1 MENFYKDND
10 DIRFFMEYLNWSRIV
25 PLHEMDFKDREHHD
39 YAPESTEDAVDTYR
53 RVLDVLGEIAAEYIA
68 PRSEQVDLIGNTLEG
83 GRVSYARGTSDA
95 LTLLARSDLMG
106 MTLPRKYGGLNLP
119 SIIFTMANEII
130 SRADASLQNLF
141 GLQGVAEIINAFAG
155 EELKEKYLP
164 LFSQGKVSGA
174 MALTEPEAGSD
185 LQNVKLKAVQD
196 AGGTWR
202 LYGVK
207 RFITNGNADVL
218 LVLARSD
225 FDEEG
230 GLGLS
235 LFLCEG
241 KDGVK
246 VRRIEDKLGIHG
258 SPTCELQ
265 FEGVPAS
272 LIGERKRGLVTYV
285 LALLNGARIGT
296 AAQSIGIAQAA
307 LNEARAFAHARYQY
321 GRRIETIPAVAE
333 LLTEMQVMI
342 EAARA
347 LTYEA
352 SLTMD
357 VAAGI
362 FRKLN
367 SLQESFEQSDAS
379 MIKDLRK
386 AAKRYERLVILL
398 TPIAKYYSTEM
409 SNRVTSDAIQ
419 VMGGSG
425 YMKDYPV
432 ERHFR
437 DARITNIYEGTSQ
450 LQIAAALRG
459 VISGAMDRFYDEQAE
474 DESVAHMKALSKK
487 LLRARKWL
495 AEAVSYLNHK
505 KDGQY
510 TDLYGRNLVDMATVI
525 LIGYLFVRQASAPGC
540 ARAGSSRKK
549 IVAKRFITRLLPQVK
564 MNYQQIVSGDKS
576 TLTHFTTLVKTGAD

>member
-1 MENFYKDND
+1 MENFYKDNE
-10 DIRFFMEYLNWSRIV
+10 DIQFFLTHLDWSRIV
-25 PLHEMDFKDREHHD
+25 PLQEQDFQDRDHYD
-39 YAPESTEDAVDTYR
+39 YAPENTEDAVDNYKK
-53 RVLDVLGEIAAEYIA
+53 VLSVLGEIAAEYIA
-68 PRSEQVDLIGNTLEG
+68 PRSEQVDLGGNTLEEG
-83 GRVSYARGTSDA
+83 SVSYAKGTSEA
-95 LTLLARSDLMG
+95 LNLLAKSDLMG
-106 MTLPRKYGGLNLP
+106 MTLSRKYGGLNFP
-119 SIIFTMANEII
+119 SVVFTMANEII

-141 GLQGVAEIINAFAG
+141 GLQGVAEIIDAFAT

-185 LQNVKLKAVQD
+185 LQNVKLKAIQD
-196 AGGTWR
+196 ENGTWR
-202 LYGVK
+202 LHGVK

-230 GLGLS
+230 GLSLS
-235 LFLCEG
+235 LFVCEG

-246 VRRIEDKLGIHG
+246 VRRIENKLGIHG

-265 FEGVPAS
+265 FDGVPAS

-296 AAQSIGIAQAA
+296 ASQSIGIAQAA
-307 LNEARAFAHARYQY
+307 YNEAKSFAHARHQY

-333 LLTEMQVMI
+333 MLVEMQVVI

-352 SLTMD
+352 SITMD
-357 VAAGI
+357 LAAGI
-362 FRKLN
+362 FRKFT
-367 SLQESFEQSDAS
+367 SLQESDEKPDAS
-379 MIKDLRK
+379 MIKGLRK
-386 AAKRYERLVILL
+386 ETKKYERLLILL

-419 VMGGSG
+419 VLGGSG

-432 ERHFR
+432 ERYFR

-450 LQIAAALRG
+450 LQIAAAQRG
-459 VISGAMDRFYDEQAE
+459 IISGAMERYYSELDK
-474 DESVAHMKALSKK
+474 DESTTRMKGLSKK
-487 LLRARKWL
+487 LLLARKSL
-495 AEAVSYLNHK
+495 NEAIAYLNKK

-510 TDLYGRNLVDMATVI
+510 NDLYARNLVDMATSI
-525 LIGYLFVRQASAPGC
+525 LIGYLLIKQAS
-540 ARAGSSRKK
+540 SSARKK
-549 IVAKRFITRLLPQVK
+549 IVAKRFITRLLPQIK
-564 MNYQQIVSGDKS
+564 MNYQRIVSGDKS
-576 TLTHFTTLVKTGAD
+576 TLKNFDTLVKSGTD

>member
-1 MENFYKDND
+1 MNNFYQDNE
-10 DIRFFMEYLNWSRIV
+10 DIQFLFDHLNWSRIV
-25 PLHEMDFKDREHHD
+25 SLYELDFEDKARYDH
-39 YAPESTEDAVDTYR
+39 APENVDDAVDNYR
-53 RVLDVLGEIAAEYIA
+53 RVLNVVGEIAAVYCA
-68 PRSEQVDLIGNTLEG
+68 PRSEQVDREGTSFEG
-83 GRVSYARGTSDA
+83 GTVSYAKGISDS
-95 LTLLARSDLMG
+95 LSLLAKSDLMG
-106 MTLPRKYGGLNLP
+106 MTLPRKYGGLHFP
-119 SIIFTMANEII
+119 GTVFAMANELIA
-130 SRADASLQNLF
+130 RADASLQNLF
-141 GLQGVAEIINAFAG
+141 GLQGIGELIHAFAS
-155 EELKEKYLP
+155 EELKDKYLP
-164 LFSQGKVSGA
+164 LFSQGTVTGA
-174 MALTEPEAGSD
+174 MALTESEAGSD

-196 AGGTWR
+196 DSGTWR
-202 LYGVK
+202 LDGVK

-265 FEGVPAS
+265 YDAVPAS

-307 LNEARAFAHARYQY
+307 LSEAKSFAHSRYQY

-333 LLTEMQVMI
+333 MLTDMQVQI

-352 SLTMD
+352 SATMD
-357 VAAGI
+357 LAAGTLT
-362 FRKLN
+362 KLTR
-367 SLQESFEQSDAS
+367 LQQSEPGPDAS
-379 MIKDLRK
+379 VIKELK
-386 AAKRYERLVILL
+386 KEAKKYERLVILL
-398 TPIAKYYSTEM
+398 TPMAKYYSTEM

-419 VMGGSG
+419 ILGGSG

-432 ERHFR
+432 ERHYR

-450 LQIAAALRG
+450 LQIAAVVRG
-459 VISGAMDRFYDEQAE
+459 IISGAIERHFCERAE
-474 DESVAHMKALSKK
+474 EDSSTQMKGLSKK
-487 LLRARKWL
+487 LAQGRKWL
-495 AEAVSYLNHK
+495 NEAVTYLNK
-505 KDGQY
+505 RKESRY
-510 TDLYGRNLVDMATVI
+510 TDLYARHLVDMATGI
-525 LIGYLFVRQASAPGC
+525 LIGHLFIKQAPYSA
-540 ARAGSSRKK
+540 RKK
-549 IVAKRFITRLLPQVK
+549 IIAKRFITRMLPQIKMNHHLIASGDASTLKHFDTLLPVH
-564 MNYQQIVSGDKS
+564 
-576 TLTHFTTLVKTGAD
+576 TE

>member
-1 MENFYKDND
+1 MKNFYQDNE
-10 DIRFFMEYLNWSRIV
+10 DIQFFFKHLDWGRIAS
-25 PLHEMDFKDREHHD
+25 LHELDFKDSEHCD
-39 YAPESTEDAVDTYR
+39 YAPENLADAVDNYQ
-53 RVLDVLGEIAAEYIA
+53 RVLNVVGEIAAEYIA
-68 PRSEQVDLIGNTLEG
+68 PRSEEVDLNGTSFEG
-83 GRVSYARGTSDA
+83 GRVSYAKGISDS
-95 LTLLARSDLMG
+95 LKLLAKSDLMG
-106 MTLPRKYGGLNLP
+106 MTLPRKYGGLNFP
-119 SIIFTMANEII
+119 SIVFTMANEII

-141 GLQGVAEIINAFAG
+141 GLQGIGEMISAFAS
-155 EELKEKYLP
+155 EELKDKYLP
-164 LFSQGKVSGA
+164 LFTQGKVTAA

-185 LQNVKLKAVQD
+185 LQNVKLKAIQD
-196 AGGTWR
+196 ENGIWR
-202 LYGVK
+202 LQGVK
-207 RFITNGNADVL
+207 RFITNGNADIL

-265 FEGVPAS
+265 FDEVPAS

-307 LNEARAFAHARYQY
+307 LHEAKAFAHVRYQY

-333 LLTEMQVMI
+333 MLTKMQVQI
-342 EAARA
+342 EAARV

-352 SLTMD
+352 SVTMD
-357 VAAGI
+357 IATGTLQ
-362 FRKLN
+362 KLI
-367 SLQESFEQSDAS
+367 SLQKSEVKSDVS
-379 MIKDLRK
+379 VIKELKKR
-386 AAKRYERLVILL
+386 AKRYERLVLLL
-398 TPIAKYYSTEM
+398 TPMAKYYSTEM

-419 VMGGSG
+419 ILGGSG

-432 ERHFR
+432 ERYFR

-459 VISGAMDRFYDEQAE
+459 VISGAVERYYSERAE
-474 DESVAHMKALSKK
+474 DESTARMKGLSRK
-487 LLRARKWL
+487 LLQARRWL
-495 AEAVSYLNHK
+495 QEAVAYLNNK
-505 KDGQY
+505 KDNQY
-510 TDLYGRNLVDMATVI
+510 NDLYARNLIDMATGI
-525 LIGYLFVRQASAPGC
+525 LIGYLLIKQAQH
-540 ARAGSSRKK
+540 SSRKK
-549 IVAKRFITRLLPQVK
+549 IIAKRFINRLLPQVK
-564 MNYQQIVSGDKS
+564 MNYHHIVSGDKS
-576 TLTHFTTLVKTGAD
+576 TLKHFDTLVKQGTE

>member
-1 MENFYKDND
+1 MENFYKDNE
-10 DIRFFMEYLNWSRIV
+10 DIQFFFTHLDWSRIV
-25 PLHEMDFKDREHHD
+25 PLQEQNFQDRERYD
-39 YAPESTEDAVDTYR
+39 YAPENTEDAVDNYK
-53 RVLDVLGEIAAEYIA
+53 RVLSVLGEIAAEYIA
-68 PRSEQVDLIGNTLEG
+68 PRSEQVDLDGNTLEEG
-83 GRVSYARGTSDA
+83 TVSYAKGTCEA
-95 LTLLARSDLMG
+95 LNLLAKSDLMG
-106 MTLPRKYGGLNLP
+106 MTLSRKHGGLNFP
-119 SIIFTMANEII
+119 SVVFTMANEII

-141 GLQGVAEIINAFAG
+141 GLQGVAEIIDAFAT

-185 LQNVKLKAVQD
+185 LQNVKLKAIQD
-196 AGGTWR
+196 ENGTWR
-202 LYGVK
+202 LHGVK

-235 LFLCEG
+235 LFVCEG

-246 VRRIEDKLGIHG
+246 VRRIENKLGIHG

-265 FEGVPAS
+265 FDGVPAS

-296 AAQSIGIAQAA
+296 ASQSIGIAQAA
-307 LNEARAFAHARYQY
+307 YNEAKAFAHARHQY

-333 LLTEMQVMI
+333 MLVEMQLSI

-352 SLTMD
+352 SATMD
-357 VAAGI
+357 LAAGI
-362 FRKLN
+362 FRKFT
-367 SLQESFEQSDAS
+367 SLQESEEKPDAS
-379 MIKDLRK
+379 MVKVLRK
-386 AAKRYERLVILL
+386 ETKKYERLLILL

-419 VMGGSG
+419 VLGGSG

-432 ERHFR
+432 ERYFR

-450 LQIAAALRG
+450 LQVAAAQRG
-459 VISGAMDRFYDEQAE
+459 IISGAMERYYSEMDK
-474 DESVAHMKALSKK
+474 DESTTHMKGLSKK
-487 LLRARKWL
+487 LLLARKSL
-495 AEAVSYLNHK
+495 NEAIAYLNKK

-510 TDLYGRNLVDMATVI
+510 NDLYARNLVDMATSI
-525 LIGYLFVRQASAPGC
+525 LIGYLLIKQAS
-540 ARAGSSRKK
+540 SSARKK
-549 IVAKRFITRLLPQVK
+549 IVAKRFITRLLPQIK
-564 MNYQQIVSGDKS
+564 MNYQRIVSGDKS
-576 TLTHFTTLVKTGAD
+576 TLKSFDALVKSGTD